1 MKLSRILCIAV
12 LVFGITAQI
21 YAEQSKPFEL
31 AADVIEYDSSSGMM
45 TGTGAVK
52 LTQGNAVLTGS
63 NVQYNTKTK
72 EAYITGGIRLEQDGA
87 VMTAFELRSYDNN
100 QFIASGDVEL
110 VKADSTLTGPQL
122 DYYSDKAYAVVN
134 QNARLTM
141 TDGVMTADKIE
152 AYLNDN
158 QVTGI
163 GHVHLV
169 SPTRQLDATSDQA
182 VYYGVKKGEPGHVI
196 LSGNARAVQEGNVLT
211 GNKLTIY
218 LEDKAVNAQGRTQLV
233 IQPQ

>member
-1 MKLSRILCIAV
+1 MKISRILFIAV
-12 LVFGITAQI
+12 LVLGITAQI
-21 YAEQSKPFEL
+21 YAEQSKTFEL

-87 VMTAFELRSYDNN
+87 VMTATELRSYDNN
-100 QFIASGDVEL
+100 RFIASGDVEL

-122 DYYSDKAYAVVN
+122 DYYADKAYAVVN

-141 TDGVMTADKIE
+141 TEGVMTADKIE

-158 QVTGI
+158 QVTGT
-163 GHVHLV
+163 GHVHIV
-169 SPTRQLDATSDQA
+169 NPARQLDATSEQA
-182 VYYGVKKGEPGHVI
+182 VYYGAKDQPGRVI

-211 GNKLTIY
+211 GSKLTIY

>member
-1 MKLSRILCIAV
+1 M
-12 LVFGITAQI
+12 
-21 YAEQSKPFEL
+21 YAEQSKAFEL
-31 AADVIEYDSSSGMM
+31 AADVIEYDSASGMM

-87 VMTAFELRSYDNN
+87 VMTAGEVRSYDNN

-110 VKADSTLTGPQL
+110 VKADSILTGPQL
-122 DYYSDKAYAVVN
+122 DYYADKAYAVVN

-141 TDGVMTADKIE
+141 TEGVMTADKIE

-158 QVTGI
+158 QVTGT

-169 SPTRQLDATSDQA
+169 SPARQLDATSEQA
-182 VYYGVKKGEPGHVI
+182 VYYGAKGQPGHVI
-196 LSGNARAVQEGNVLT
+196 LTGNARAVQEGNVLT
-211 GNKLTIY
+211 GSKLTIY